1 MFSRKAKKAAS
12 NAPRVTD
19 DEELPSGEQHSRVV
33 QPEAA
38 ETSSS
43 SPTGVTSE
51 ACERSGS
58 SSSSSTS
65 GGVDATRANSATTT
79 TPAAGATTPRAP
91 SRARRARWAA
101 RCGSAKFS
109 LRSRRALRLADFV
122 AGFGAVVAVP
132 RRLWVRFDAA
142 VSAALTR
149 NCCCFYDNACLPSCA
164 QPRLAFPRVAG
175 VVYHLRVT
183 LRPPFG

>member
-19 DEELPSGEQHSRVV
+19 DEELPSGEQHSSVV

-43 SPTGVTSE
+43 SPTGVADE

-65 GGVDATRANSATTT
+65 GGVDATRANSASAT
-79 TPAAGATTPRAP
+79 TPAARGDDAAGAEQGSPSPLGRALRQCKKF
-91 SRARRARWAA
+91 SRARKPAA
-101 RCGSAKFS
+101 PPSGSS
-109 LRSRRALRLADFV
+109 
-122 AGFGAVVAVP
+122 
-132 RRLWVRFDAA
+132 
-142 VSAALTR
+142 
-149 NCCCFYDNACLPSCA
+149 
-164 QPRLAFPRVAG
+164 
-175 VVYHLRVT
+175 
-183 LRPPFG
+183 

>member
-19 DEELPSGEQHSRVV
+19 DEELPSGEAQHSSVV

-43 SPTGVTSE
+43 SPTGVVDE

-65 GGVDATRANSATTT
+65 GGVDATRANSASATT
-79 TPAAGATTPRAP
+79 TPAARGDDAAGAEQGSPSPLGRALRQCKKF
-91 SRARRARWAA
+91 SRARKPAA
-101 RCGSAKFS
+101 
-109 LRSRRALRLADFV
+109 
-122 AGFGAVVAVP
+122 P
-132 RRLWVRFDAA
+132 
-142 VSAALTR
+142 
-149 NCCCFYDNACLPSCA
+149 PS
-164 QPRLAFPRVAG
+164 G
-175 VVYHLRVT
+175 
-183 LRPPFG
+183 

>member
-79 TPAAGATTPRAP
+79 AAAGGDDAAGGEFQQGSPSPLGRALRQCKKF
-91 SRARRARWAA
+91 SRARKPVAPPS
-101 RCGSAKFS
+101 GSS
-109 LRSRRALRLADFV
+109 
-122 AGFGAVVAVP
+122 
-132 RRLWVRFDAA
+132 
-142 VSAALTR
+142 
-149 NCCCFYDNACLPSCA
+149 
-164 QPRLAFPRVAG
+164 
-175 VVYHLRVT
+175 
-183 LRPPFG
+183 

>member
-1 MFSRKAKKAAS
+1 MQNLRYLTYMFSRKAKKAAS

-65 GGVDATRANSATTT
+65 SGVDATRANSATT
-79 TPAAGATTPRAP
+79 PAGARGDDAAGAEQGSPSPLGRALRQCKKF
-91 SRARRARWAA
+91 SRARKPAA
-101 RCGSAKFS
+101 PPSGSS
-109 LRSRRALRLADFV
+109 
-122 AGFGAVVAVP
+122 
-132 RRLWVRFDAA
+132 
-142 VSAALTR
+142 
-149 NCCCFYDNACLPSCA
+149 
-164 QPRLAFPRVAG
+164 
-175 VVYHLRVT
+175 
-183 LRPPFG
+183 